1 MGSYLN
7 TVNIWNRPTPLGSDP
22 TKRNHTM
29 SLSKLTFV
37 ERLFDRSVAAFT
49 LVLGLA
55 LSVGT
60 VLVGA

>member
-1 MGSYLN
+1 
-7 TVNIWNRPTPLGSDP
+7 
-22 TKRNHTM
+22 M

>member
-7 TVNIWNRPTPLGSDP
+7 TVNIWTRPAPLGSGP
-22 TKRNHTM
+22 NQRNRTM

-37 ERLFDRSVAAFT
+37 ERLFDRSVAALT
-49 LVLGLA
+49 LALGLA

-60 VLVGA
+60 VLVSI